1 MTDGMASRVYRCRAT
16 GAVLGCSLTLLVA
29 WLPACSREDKP
40 AARPEQPPPAAQVEA
55 SQPTVRVRAARV
67 ELRDVQRTVEFVGA
81 LKPEDELT
89 ISNESPGTVAR
100 IPVDLGDRV
109 TAGQLLVALD
119 PREAQFSLDQAE
131 ASLGASRRALGR
143 AKANLA
149 ASEANVVRARA
160 VLENARTNRRRL
172 EALFADGAVSANQ
185 RDSAVTDSEV
195 AQASL
200 RSMEA
205 QAESDRETIAAAE
218 ASIAQAE
225 AAVAVAGKRL
235 QDTDIRAPA
244 AGEVQK
250 RLVSAGESVK
260 ERTPLLILVRTQMLK
275 LVGEIPERFAT
286 AVRVGQAVR
295 IETDANPGDQFNG
308 QVVRVAPAIAAET
321 RSFAIEAAVP
331 NPVGALKAG
340 AFAKAEILVREDTR
354 IPFIPEDAV
363 VSIAGLTKVFVLA
376 DGKVTERT
384 VRLGSRQDGMV
395 EVLEGVKRGERLA
408 SSNLGQLTDGQRV
421 TIAASAK

>member
-1 MTDGMASRVYRCRAT
+1 VI
-16 GAVLGCSLTLLVA
+16 LGCSLIGLGV

-40 AARPEQPPPAAQVEA
+40 AAQPEQSPPAAQVQT
-55 SQPTVRVRAARV
+55 SQPTVRVTAARV
-67 ELRDVQRTVEFVGA
+67 ELRDVQRTVEFVGT

-100 IPVDLGDRV
+100 ILVDLGDLV
-109 TAGQLLVALD
+109 TAGQLLVTLD
-119 PREAQFSLDQAE
+119 PREAQFALDQAE
-131 ASLGASRRALGR
+131 ANLSASRRALAR

-149 ASEANVVRARA
+149 AGEANVARARA
-160 VLENARTNRRRL
+160 VLGNAQTNRRRF
-172 EALFADGAVSANQ
+172 EALFAEGAVSANQ
-185 RDSAVTDSEV
+185 RDSAVTETDV

-200 RSMEA
+200 RSVEA
-205 QAESDRETIAAAE
+205 QLESDREAIAAAE
-218 ASIAQAE
+218 AAITQAG
-225 AAVAVAGKRL
+225 AGVATAGKRL
-235 QDTDIRAPA
+235 KDTDIHAPA
-244 AGEVQK
+244 AAEVQK

-260 ERTPLLILVRTQMLK
+260 ERTPLLLLVRTQTLK
-275 LVGEIPERFAT
+275 LTGEIPERFAT
-286 AVRVGQAVR
+286 DVRVGQAVR

-354 IPFIPEDAV
+354 IPFIPEDTV
-363 VSIAGLTKVFVLA
+363 VSLAGITKVFVLA

-384 VRLGSRQDGMV
+384 VRLGSRRDGMV
-395 EVLEGVKRGERLA
+395 EVLEGVKPGERLA
-408 SSNLGQLTDGQRV
+408 HSNLEQLADGQRV
-421 TIAASAK
+421 TVEASVK